1 MADARSVGTEVSLPE
16 LVAENGNVFVP
27 RLVFSVGEGTSK
39 LRRDAEHVEIV
50 GRYGG
55 RAERLGLAFLGGMAL
70 RGQAHSTIF
79 TRGGH
84 IRKHMVHFTPSEV
97 IWRGDGKRIRLESPR
112 WVAQSNHPHALGFP
126 TP

>member
-70 RGQAHSTIF
+70 RGQAPRTIF
-79 TRGGH
+79 IPPRN
-84 IRKHMVHFTPSEV
+84 IPKHLFFLAPSKL
-97 IWRGDGKRIRLESPR
+97 IC
-112 WVAQSNHPHALGFP
+112 
-126 TP
+126 